1 MKTKNYGNNNP
12 TRNIT
17 CFLYHMIFSVCEYV
31 RAKYLNSLIANK
43 YNKPISGQCPYFIL
57 TENTKKVPV
66 VIKFKHWPEM
76 G

>member
-1 MKTKNYGNNNP
+1 
-12 TRNIT
+12 
-17 CFLYHMIFSVCEYV
+17 MIFSVCEYV